1 MQEYNAYWLKIE
13 KSEKEKAKSKEKKTR
28 SKKPPGRTIVPNL
41 KNKGKLS

>member
-13 KSEKEKAKSKEKKTR
+13 KKAKSKEKKTR